1 MQTNWLQVA
10 MGVFGGLGVF
20 LYGMRL
26 MSQGLDSA
34 GGPKMRQMLQS
45 MTSNPIAGVLT
56 GLLVTCVIQ
65 SSSAT
70 TVMVVGLTHAG
81 FLSLPQA
88 IGVILG
94 ANIGTT
100 MTGWIVAIL
109 GFKFSIS
116 TFAGPAVG
124 VGVVLIFLG
133 AGKRRALW
141 GEILVGFGLL
151 FLGLMFMQDSVKG
164 MKSVIAASP
173 TITNLLHTY
182 SAQTGVIALLLCVAI
197 GTVMTVVLQS
207 SSATM
212 ALTINFAYQG
222 LIDFPTASALI
233 LGENIGTT
241 ITAYLAS
248 LGMSVSARR
257 AARAHMTFNV
267 VGVLWAVALFGPFVS
282 FVAWLAPKGVATQM
296 AAFHTTFNV
305 INTLLF
311 LPLISYL
318 SAFVVRMIPGEERAD
333 ERHLVY
339 LETSLMATPELA
351 LVAARKELQRM
362 AQKSVEM
369 FDAVMKLFE
378 QEDVKAGALS
388 REVAQHEDEI
398 DGLEQELT
406 QYLSEIIRM
415 PLAAGTSAEVGDCM
429 NMAHNFEKVG
439 DHCEALLRFLQKKYD
454 NKITFSEDGKEQIRE
469 IAALVRRALSLLEKH
484 VTDYEANFMDEASR
498 LEGQIDKMRGE
509 LRDSHITRIVEGRCD
524 ANAGLIFI
532 DMLTSFERIG
542 DHAFNIAQYI
552 SHQRDIEEKKKET
565 KKAAKTEKGQ
575 EAKA

>member
-1 MQTNWLQVA
+1 MQANGLQIA
-10 MGVFGGLGVF
+10 LGVFGGLGVF

-34 GGPKMRQMLQS
+34 GGPKMRQMIQR
-45 MTSNPIAGVLT
+45 MTGNPIAGVLT
-56 GLLVTCVIQ
+56 GFLVTCVIQ

-81 FLSLPQA
+81 FLSLVQA

-100 MTGWIVAIL
+100 MTGWIVAVL
-109 GFKFSIS
+109 GFKFNIS

-124 VGVVLIFLG
+124 IGVILIFLG
-133 AGKRRALW
+133 TGKRRALW

-164 MKSVIAASP
+164 LKDIIQASP
-173 TITNLLHTY
+173 MVTGLLKTY
-182 SAQTGVIALLLCVAI
+182 SAQTGILAVILCVFV
-197 GTVMTVVLQS
+197 GTFLTVALQS

-222 LIDFPTASALI
+222 LIDFPTAGALI

-248 LGMSVSARR
+248 LGMSLSARR
-257 AARAHMTFNV
+257 AARAHMTFNI
-267 VGVLWAVALFGPFVS
+267 VGVLWAVILFTPFVS
-282 FVAWLAPKGVATQM
+282 LVTWFSPGNVATRM
-296 AAFHTTFNV
+296 AAFHTTFNI

-311 LPLISYL
+311 LPFIGLL
-318 SAFVVRMIPGEERAD
+318 AAFVVRVLPGEEKAD

-351 LVAARKELQRM
+351 LVATRKELQRM
-362 AQKSVEM
+362 AQKSIDMFQSVIQLFDQGQSKAVEL
-369 FDAVMKLFE
+369 AK
-378 QEDVKAGALS
+378 Q
-388 REVAQHEDEI
+388 VARYEDEI
-398 DGLEQELT
+398 DGLERELT
-406 QYLSEIIRM
+406 TYLAQIIRE
-415 PLAAGTSAEVGDCM
+415 PLSGETSAEVAACM
-429 NMAHNFEKVG
+429 NMAHDFEKIG
-439 DHCEALLRFLQKKYD
+439 DHCESILRFLQRKYD
-454 NKITFSEDGKEQIRE
+454 SKLSFSDDGKEQIHA
-469 IAALVRRALSLLEKH
+469 IAALVKRALQLLEKH
-484 VTDYEANFMDEASR
+484 VTDYEANFMKEASD
-498 LEGQIDKMRGE
+498 LEDQIDQMRGE
-509 LRDSHITRIVEGRCD
+509 LRDAHVARIVEGRCD
-524 ANAGLIFI
+524 ANTGLIFI

-552 SHQRDIEEKKKET
+552 SHQRDKEKS
-565 KKAAKTEKGQ
+565 AA
-575 EAKA
+575 